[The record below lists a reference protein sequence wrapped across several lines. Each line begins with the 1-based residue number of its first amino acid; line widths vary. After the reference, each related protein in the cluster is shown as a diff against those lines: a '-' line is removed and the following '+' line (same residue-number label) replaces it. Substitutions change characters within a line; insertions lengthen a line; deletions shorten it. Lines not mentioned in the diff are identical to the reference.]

1 MTVLD
6 AYAVIA
12 YLRGEPS
19 ADEVSDLLR
28 GPAIITSINAAEV
41 RDQMVRVFGAD
52 ADGMEADLALLC
64 HAGLTVQ
71 AVTHELG
78 IRAGRIRA
86 RRYHRERE
94 RAAVSL
100 ADCVAAA
107 AALASGSPLA
117 TSDPALAEVLRSE
130 GGKIHPL
137 PDSKGRRP

>member
-1 MTVLD
+1 VTVLD

-12 YLRGEPS
+12 YLRGEPC

-28 GPAIITSINAAEV
+28 GPAVLTSVNTAEV

-71 AVTHELG
+71 AVT
-78 IRAGRIRA
+78 
-86 RRYHRERE
+86 
-94 RAAVSL
+94 L
-100 ADCVAAA
+100 AID
-107 AALASGSPLA
+107 SPLA

-130 GGKIHPL
+130 GGNVHPL
-137 PDSKGRRP
+137 PDSRGRRP

>member
-12 YLRGEPS
+12 YLRGEPA

-28 GPAIITSINAAEV
+28 GPAVLTSINAAEV

-52 ADGMEADLALLC
+52 ADGMEADLALLH

-78 IRAGRIRA
+78 MQAGRIRA
-86 RRYHRERE
+86 RRYHRQ

-107 AALASGSPLA
+107 AALALSFPLA
-117 TSDPALAEVLRSE
+117 TSDPALAEALRAE
-130 GGKIHPL
+130 GGTVRPL
-137 PDSKGRRP
+137 PDSKGIRP